1 MTDAPLLFLD
11 ANTLAS
17 SLARTLVLTGASA
30 DGLGWTWSQH
40 VETEADGHA
49 RGAMPTSVVRKKHLR
64 VNLSPTARSTRGL
77 VTKTIGDR
85 TVLAD
90 AITAGARYLITTD
103 VDDFAFVDLAK
114 HEMSAVNPDYFMAL
128 RYSEQA
134 YRKALAV
141 IAGSQKNPPRTEAEL
156 HRILGRRHPRLTG
169 RFADAYET
177 IPVEADRDQPSVVFR
192 GVACIR
198 CAALVDGKEGLKI
211 GLCNEHLAA
220 AGVQAG

>member
-17 SLARTLVLTGASA
+17 PLTRTLVLTGAST

-77 VTKTIGDR
+77 VTKTMKDR
-85 TVLAD
+85 KVIAD
-90 AITAGARYLITTD
+90 AIAVGARYLITTD
-103 VDDFAFVDLAK
+103 VDDFAFADLAK
-114 HEMSAVNPDYFMAL
+114 HEMSAVNADYFMAL
-128 RYSEQA
+128 RFSERA
-134 YRKALAV
+134 YRAALAL
-141 IAGSQKNPPRTEAEL
+141 IAETQRNPPRIEAEV
-156 HRILGRRHPRLTG
+156 HRVLGRRHPRLAA
-169 RFADAYET
+169 RFADAYDT
-177 IPVEADRDQPSVVFR
+177 TPVDADADQPKVIFR

-198 CAALVDGKEGLKI
+198 CGNHLGGEESLRV
-211 GLCNEHLAA
+211 GLCAEHFLTA
-220 AGVQAG
+220 

>member
-17 SLARTLVLTGASA
+17 PLTRTLVLTGASA

-40 VETEADGHA
+40 VEVEADGHA

-64 VNLSPTARSTRGL
+64 VNLSPTARSTRGMA
-77 VTKTIGDR
+77 TKTMKDR
-85 TVLAD
+85 KVIAD

-103 VDDFAFVDLAK
+103 VDDFAFADLAK
-114 HEMSAVNPDYFMAL
+114 HEMSAVNADYFMAL

-134 YRKALAV
+134 YRSALAL
-141 IAGSQKNPPRTEAEL
+141 IADTQKNPPRTEAEL
-156 HRILGRRHPRLTG
+156 HRILGRRHPWLAA
-169 RFADAYET
+169 RFADAYDST
-177 IPVEADRDQPSVVFR
+177 PVDADPDQPSVIFL

-198 CAALVDGKEGLKI
+198 CDSHLDDEEGLQV
-211 GLCNEHLAA
+211 GLCRDHLPATAA
-220 AGVQAG
+220 